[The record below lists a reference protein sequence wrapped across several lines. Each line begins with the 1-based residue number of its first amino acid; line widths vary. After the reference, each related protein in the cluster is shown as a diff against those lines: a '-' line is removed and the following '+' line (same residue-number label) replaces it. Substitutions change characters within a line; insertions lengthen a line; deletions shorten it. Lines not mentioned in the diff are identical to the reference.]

1 MRAKRDIQARLPK
14 RRRGAVEGHREL
26 AGLGPLIAA
35 QAGPRPRGDTDDEM
49 EVEEEEG
56 APQHHVMMLRGLNGR
71 LRYKYAL
78 KQPLSFTFT
87 LTTKL

>member
-14 RRRGAVEGHREL
+14 RRRGAVEGHREQ

-56 APQHHVMMLRGLNGR
+56 APQFARAAGRACAAMGPPSRASNLRR
-71 LRYKYAL
+71 
-78 KQPLSFTFT
+78 
-87 LTTKL
+87 